1 MILLES
7 PSTNAAFNL
16 AMEQYIFD
24 CLDNR
29 QEYFMIWQ
37 NKNAVIIGKNQ
48 NTIKEI
54 NQSFIQKND
63 IQVIRRLSGGG
74 AVYHDLGNINYT
86 FIVNETDSRMN
97 LKLFTKIVSDTLNK
111 LGIHSEISGRNDILI
126 DGKKFS
132 GTAQY
137 HKNHRVMHHGT
148 LMFHSDLSV
157 LANALNVSENKIQS
171 KGIESVRSRV
181 ANICDYLSEPLT
193 LGEFKQKFL
202 DTLFEDIHTTSY
214 DLTSNDIQNIL
225 KIKHNI
231 YDTWQWNFGHSP
243 DYMITRSH
251 RFENCG
257 EIELCINVEKGI
269 ITSFH
274 TYGDYFSSKPQSE
287 LSSILEG
294 CPYRTDKIQ
303 KALQNVNLNDYFS
316 GLSTQ
321 QFVNYFF
328 S

>member
-132 GTAQY
+132 GNAQY
-137 HKNHRVMHHGT
+137 HKNHR
-148 LMFHSDLSV
+148 
-157 LANALNVSENKIQS
+157 ANC
-171 KGIESVRSRV
+171 
-181 ANICDYLSEPLT
+181 ANI
-193 LGEFKQKFL
+193 
-202 DTLFEDIHTTSY
+202 HNTS
-214 DLTSNDIQNIL
+214 
-225 KIKHNI
+225 
-231 YDTWQWNFGHSP
+231 
-243 DYMITRSH
+243 M
-251 RFENCG
+251 
-257 EIELCINVEKGI
+257 
-269 ITSFH
+269 
-274 TYGDYFSSKPQSE
+274 
-287 LSSILEG
+287 
-294 CPYRTDKIQ
+294 
-303 KALQNVNLNDYFS
+303 
-316 GLSTQ
+316 
-321 QFVNYFF
+321 
-328 S
+328 